1 MEGLTAE
8 AAARDGGVR
17 RAVAWVAGL
26 NAGFFFV
33 ELAVALAIASVAL
46 FADSADFAEDAI
58 LNLLVLAG
66 LGWSAKRRA
75 RLGMALSGVLLLPLL
90 GFAYGLYQKLT
101 APDPPAPVPLTVTG
115 AAALAINLA
124 CALLLVR
131 HRHASGSLTR
141 VAFLSARNDV
151 AANSAII
158 AAGLVTAAYPSIWP
172 DVVVGV
178 GIALLNLGA
187 AREVWRAARAEHALP
202 EEPARP

>member
-1 MEGLTAE
+1 MP
-8 AAARDGGVR
+8 DGTHGGRLR
-17 RAVAWVAGL
+17 RAIAWVIGL
-26 NAGFFFV
+26 NASFFVV

-66 LGWSAKRRA
+66 LGWSAARRA

-90 GFAYGLYQKLT
+90 GFAYGLYQKFIT
-101 APDPPAPVPLTVTG
+101 PEPPAPLPLTVTG

-131 HRHASGSLTR
+131 HRHSSGSLTR

-151 AANSAII
+151 AANAAII
-158 AAGLVTAAYPSIWP
+158 AAGFVTAAYPSVWP

-178 GIALLNLGA
+178 GIAAMNIGA
-187 AREVWRAARAEHALP
+187 AREVWRAARAEHAMP
-202 EEPARP
+202 EDPVRP